1 MDIIES
7 GAPPLNE
14 CPFRRDPERTHIFR
28 ENGGFWWNNE
38 LQCWMASD
46 PRLIVKILEDNNFSV
61 HAYNFAEI
69 AERLHISFPHQK
81 LLRAYLPVAID
92 GEDHKVL
99 RRRFNEEISRNTS
112 RALAVFDEHFISRIS
127 TLLETK
133 TSSRFCVVQDL
144 LKAPIRSGNT
154 AIAGIESCDV
164 KDLENLS
171 LFFDGN
177 LSVKRR
183 QYIEQL
189 IEALVKQ
196 LPTTMSTNEKYF
208 RIALLTFNM
217 SSLLGSISES
227 FAVVVKRNGGA
238 KLKDMDW
245 DLELPATGLPMIERR
260 AIASRTISGK
270 KIKAG
275 DLVQLFVD
283 VDVYDQKRGS
293 RYSDLYFAAGPHK
306 CPGMN
311 YSRRVWNILA
321 RHMKTIEKR
330 LSIRSIAYRHNDRIF
345 NFIDR
350 FEVEQYV

>member
-1 MDIIES
+1 MV
-7 GAPPLNE
+7 
-14 CPFRRDPERTHIFR
+14 
-28 ENGGFWWNNE
+28 
-38 LQCWMASD
+38 SD
-46 PRLIVKILEDNNFSV
+46 PRLIVQVLEDNNFSV

-81 LLRAYLPVAID
+81 LLRTYLPLGIG
-92 GEDHKVL
+92 GEDHKAL
-99 RRRFNEEISRNTS
+99 RRRFNEEISRNTR
-112 RALAVFDEHFISRIS
+112 RALAAFDEHLTSRIS
-127 TLLETK
+127 TLLKTE

-154 AIAGIESCDV
+154 TIAGIETCDLE
-164 KDLENLS
+164 DLENLS

-183 QYIEQL
+183 EYIEQL
-189 IEALVKQ
+189 IEALFKQ
-196 LPTTMSTNEKYF
+196 LPATMSTDDKYF

-217 SSLLGSISES
+217 SSLLASTSES
-227 FAVVVKRNGGA
+227 FAVVVKRNEGA

-283 VDVYDQKRGS
+283 VDVYDQKRGP
-293 RYSDLYFAAGPHK
+293 RYSDLYFAAGTHK

-321 RHMKTIEKR
+321 RHMRMIEKR
-330 LSIRSIAYRHNDRIF
+330 LSIRSIAYRQNDRVF

-350 FEVEQYV
+350 FEVAQYV